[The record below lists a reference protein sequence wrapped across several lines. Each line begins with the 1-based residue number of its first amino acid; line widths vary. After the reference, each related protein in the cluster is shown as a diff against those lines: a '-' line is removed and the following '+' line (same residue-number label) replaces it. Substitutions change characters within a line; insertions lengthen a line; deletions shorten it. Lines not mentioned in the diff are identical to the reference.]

1 MSRPDARGRLRGAAV
16 DLGLVAIGLALLVVG
31 ARLLVMGAVALA
43 ERAGLSERVIGLTI
57 VAGGTSLPELATSA
71 VAAMRRQ
78 ADIALANVIGSNIFN
93 VLGIL
98 GVAALVRPLTVAPAI
113 VRSDMCGCWGSLI
126 LLPMMLRGMR
136 ISRSEGTLLLAG
148 YGVYLALLL

>member
-1 MSRPDARGRLRGAAV
+1 
-16 DLGLVAIGLALLVVG
+16 
-31 ARLLVMGAVALA
+31 
-43 ERAGLSERVIGLTI
+43 VIGLTV

-98 GVAALVRPLTVAPAI
+98 GIAALVRPLTVAPAL
-113 VRSDMCGCWGSLI
+113 VASDMWWMLGFSLI

-148 YGVYLALLL
+148 YGVYLALLV